1 MLYGGNRR
9 RLGAYMTERK
19 KSKAIAVYVDPKYE
33 DKLTY
38 IKYTVGITKFVEQA
52 LDKLKIDEDKMATI
66 KAAEALKK

>member
-1 MLYGGNRR
+1 
-9 RLGAYMTERK
+9 MTERK

-38 IKYTVGITKFVEQA
+38 IKYTIGITKFVEQA
-52 LDKLKIDEDKMATI
+52 LDKLKIDEEKMATI